1 MTTPPKRRSASK
13 LKYAANHPAITVH
26 FAMDVYKRL
35 IALRKATGLSLN
47 QLVRAALDSLEADVA
62 TILER
67 GYQGGLEAGKK
78 LGEAAGQKLGYA
90 EGWKAAAAVFRL
102 TYHCS
107 KGCGKRVAVR
117 VGNPDADRAIE
128 VLIDEGWGHG
138 ECPSP

>member
-1 MTTPPKRRSASK
+1 MKTPPKRRSASK
-13 LKYAANHPAITVH
+13 LKYAASHPAITVH
-26 FAMDVYKRL
+26 FAMDVYTRL

-47 QLVRAALDSLEADVA
+47 QLVRAALDSLEAEVA

-67 GYQGGLEAGKK
+67 GLQRGLEAGKR

-102 TYHCS
+102 TYPCS

-117 VGNPDADRAIE
+117 VGDPDANRAIE
-128 VLIDEGWGHG
+128 VLVDEGWGHT